1 MKQTTL
7 DLNGPIL
14 SILTE
19 PTGSTVADNGST
31 TIVAIGTAS
40 YPTQT
45 PANPATS
52 TGTLVYQW
60 YEVGVGALRDTATLT
75 GTATSTLTLT
85 SLRTPTDNQR
95 KFYAEVSLDP
105 SAYGLP
111 GVAVTVGSARSTG
124 NPLQEPIATG
134 IATITI
140 NPLLEIVAQPAA
152 RSANLDTNTTFTVDA
167 GLTDTTNFSENLSYQ
182 WYLDGVAVSDGVIDD
197 TSEATQFS
205 AQYGG
210 GGSLTVPADA
220 TQIRVSVAGG
230 KGGSGGSDNN
240 GGGGG
245 GGNARSGSF
254 SLTDGGRTLSWNV
267 GREGGGGGSCFG
279 SGGGGGSGDGGGGSG
294 GKAGGCSGSGGGG
307 GGGTSVSDS
316 TTGGRII
323 VAGGGGGG
331 GGGSWNR
338 SGSGGSGA
346 GGFGGG
352 GNQGSGGG
360 SGGNSPGQDGGAG
373 GGGGGGTS
381 GGSGGG
387 GGSDNGSG
395 GGGGGG
401 GGSGYNSSVATLLS
415 QGDHGGNG
423 YVNISFL
430 TNDPSIPG
438 NTAQLPRKTTISGAT
453 TPTLTIKSDR
463 VGIRDVKV
471 VVSDSQ
477 ASNSPVTS
485 DTVQFVPVSI
495 ADQFLINIEA
505 IGVTNTISPLSID
518 LFDGEYEFIDP
529 SSKPAN
535 SLTVNTFSIYAPDK
549 DIEVEM
555 DLYGGKG
562 SDNSGNPGG
571 EGGFSRIRFTMEQNV
586 EYVIAGLNP
595 LIDTPFVY
603 RKGSLL
609 ACVGKGGN
617 AGTTGKGG
625 FGGGV
630 GVAGITGTGRDGGLG
645 GTVVAAGALPANG
658 IFGSLTTQTA
668 TSPDTKAAAPAG
680 GRVLPCPKGV
690 YWRQQGVS
698 ACSDVGTSAQFR
710 LSDGTLITNSASIT
724 RGYKDGYNI
733 IQTAGAGSNNGG
745 NGGAGATGGAGG
757 VNGAGGGGGSGY
769 TNGSVTIVDAQL
781 GGSTDV
787 SRVIIR
793 RVV

>member
-31 TIVAIGTAS
+31 NIVAIGTAS

-124 NPLQEPIATG
+124 NPLQEPITTG

-140 NPLLEIVAQPAA
+140 NPLLEIVAQPPS
-152 RSANLDTNTTFTVDA
+152 RSPNLNSNITFTVDP

-197 TSEATQFS
+197 TSGITQFS

-220 TQIRVSVAGG
+220 TQVRVSVAGG

-279 SGGGGGSGDGGGGSG
+279 SGGSGGGGDGGGGGG

-331 GGGSWNR
+331 GAALTVGHAG
-338 SGSGGSGA
+338 GA
-346 GGFGGG
+346 GGVA
-352 GNQGSGGG
+352 
-360 SGGNSPGQDGGAG
+360 AG
-373 GGGGGGTS
+373 GGGGG
-381 GGSGGG
+381 
-387 GGSDNGSG
+387 
-395 GGGGGG
+395 
-401 GGSGYNSSVATLLS
+401 A
-415 QGDHGGNG
+415 
-423 YVNISFL
+423 
-430 TNDPSIPG
+430 
-438 NTAQLPRKTTISGAT
+438 
-453 TPTLTIKSDR
+453 
-463 VGIRDVKV
+463 
-471 VVSDSQ
+471 
-477 ASNSPVTS
+477 
-485 DTVQFVPVSI
+485 
-495 ADQFLINIEA
+495 
-505 IGVTNTISPLSID
+505 GVT
-518 LFDGEYEFIDP
+518 
-529 SSKPAN
+529 
-535 SLTVNTFSIYAPDK
+535 
-549 DIEVEM
+549 
-555 DLYGGKG
+555 G
-562 SDNSGNPGG
+562 S
-571 EGGFSRIRFTMEQNV
+571 
-586 EYVIAGLNP
+586 
-595 LIDTPFVY
+595 
-603 RKGSLL
+603 
-609 ACVGKGGN
+609 
-617 AGTTGKGG
+617 
-625 FGGGV
+625 
-630 GVAGITGTGRDGGLG
+630 
-645 GTVVAAGALPANG
+645 
-658 IFGSLTTQTA
+658 
-668 TSPDTKAAAPAG
+668 
-680 GRVLPCPKGV
+680 
-690 YWRQQGVS
+690 
-698 ACSDVGTSAQFR
+698 
-710 LSDGTLITNSASIT
+710 
-724 RGYKDGYNI
+724 
-733 IQTAGAGSNNGG
+733 
-745 NGGAGATGGAGG
+745 GAGG
-757 VNGAGGGGGSGY
+757 PGGPGLVLLTAIG
-769 TNGSVTIVDAQL
+769 
-781 GGSTDV
+781 
-787 SRVIIR
+787 
-793 RVV
+793 